1 MSKYICTICGFI
13 YDEELGYPDANIL
26 ANTVWDDIPS
36 SFVCPLCGASKEDF
50 IKQEDSINTAITPQ
64 KSENS
69 IELSEELDYT
79 VMELSAIFSNLSK
92 GCEKQYYPEMAELYQ
107 QLSSYYAKVPSTK
120 SNPNFEDLKAMLADE
135 NLSNFSVANDIAKQ
149 YHDRGSLRAIKWS
162 TQVTR
167 MINSHLKRIAL
178 KSPEYLKDFNIYV
191 CDICGFIHIG
201 KEKPA
206 ICPVCKVPNIKM
218 TQIKRGA

>member
-1 MSKYICTICGFI
+1 MSKYVCTICGFI
-13 YDEELGYPDANIL
+13 YDEELGYPEGNIL
-26 ANTVWDDIPS
+26 PNTLWSDIPS

-50 IKQEDSINTAITPQ
+50 EEQVDIKDSTTTSI
-64 KSENS
+64 KSNDPIGLPEG
-69 IELSEELDYT
+69 LDYT
-79 VMELSAIFSNLSK
+79 AMQLSAIFSNLSK
-92 GCEKQYYPEMAELYQ
+92 GCEKQYESEMANLYQ
-107 QLSSYYAKVPSTK
+107 QLSSYYGKNPNK
-120 SNPNFEDLKAMLADE
+120 ESNPNFEELQTI
-135 NLSNFSVANDIAKQ
+135 LSDDILTNFTMANEIAKK

-178 KSPEYLKDFNIYV
+178 NSPEYLKDFNIYV

-201 KEKPA
+201 KEKPG
-206 ICPVCKVPNIKM
+206 ICPVCKVPNIKI